1 MSTVLPTPAPP
12 NRPILPP
19 CTYGVSRSI
28 DLIPVSN
35 IWVLDSSWS
44 NGGGSRW
51 IGQRSVTSRVSP
63 SGRFSASPM
72 TLNTLPLVMS
82 PTGTVIGAPV
92 SVTLPPR
99 TRPSVGFSAIARTRL
114 SPRCWATS
122 RVISLLSPASSTVVF
137 SALYISGMASGGNS
151 MSMTGPMT
159 RAIRP
164 TPGSPASA
172 AGVSDAVVVMSI
184 LRCGWCSAGGQGVGT
199 RDGRAGLRGD
209 LGVPGLVGEPGVVAD
224 DVLGVVDCS
233 VHGALRGGELGRGG
247 LQQRVEHPGADV
259 ARQQCVQHP
268 FGGGLELVQRQRLL
282 AHWCDAV
289 DDLQREHAHDLRL
302 LGDHRP
308 EPGED
313 DVQLAHPALLD
324 RGTERL
330 QQGGAD
336 LLGGLH
342 RRVVGVAGPAPHD
355 LPAAELVVAHP
366 TPSGHVQGDLLA
378 LFLQLQP

>member
-12 NRPILPP
+12 KRPILPP

-28 DLIPVSN
+28 DLMPVSN

-44 NGGGSRW
+44 NAGGSRW
-51 IGQRSVTSRVSP
+51 IGQRSFTSRVSP

-72 TLNTLPLVMS
+72 TLKTLPLVMS

-99 TRPSVGFSAIARTRL
+99 TSPSVGFSAIARTRL

-137 SALYISGMASGGNS
+137 SALYMSGMASGGNS

-199 RDGRAGLRGD
+199 RDDLADLLGD
-209 LGVPGLVGEPGVVAD
+209 LGLPGLVGEPGVVAD
-224 DVLGVVDCS
+224 DVLGVLHRS
-233 VHGALRGGELGRGG
+233 VHGALAGGELGGGG

-259 ARQQCVQHP
+259 ARQQRVQHP
-268 FGGGLELVQRQRLL
+268 FGGGFELVQGQRLL

-289 DDLQREHAHDLRL
+289 DHLRRQHAPDPRL

-313 DVQLAHPALLD
+313 DVQLAHPEIGRASC
-324 RGTERL
+324 RERVQRSDVDAASL
-330 QQGGAD
+330 V
-336 LLGGLH
+336 L
-342 RRVVGVAGPAPHD
+342 RRY
-355 LPAAELVVAHP
+355 L
-366 TPSGHVQGDLLA
+366 
-378 LFLQLQP
+378 